1 MNYKELFRK
10 TWLLS
15 SAPYKAWEEILHE
28 KEEEST
34 NVQGGYV
41 YPMIALCGVADF
53 LGTFFDK
60 GVDNSNLH
68 LMLVGCCSIIV
79 SLFGGFFLSVY
90 LIEIYGRRFAGRP
103 LDEREIVMRL
113 VGYSM
118 SILFVLGIFEGLFPS
133 FLILKWIFQFYL
145 VYLVWEGS
153 KVLLQISEE
162 RLLSYTLVVS
172 IIILLSPVLIGGLF
186 EWISQYII

>member
-10 TWLLS
+10 TWLLI
-15 SAPYKAWEEILHE
+15 SAPYKAWEEILYE
-28 KEEEST
+28 KEEESA
-34 NVQGGYV
+34 NVQVGYV

-53 LGTFFDK
+53 FGTFFDK
-60 GVDNSNLH
+60 GIDNSNLH

-90 LIEIYGRRFAGRP
+90 LIENYGHRFAERP
-103 LDEREIVMRL
+103 LDERRDVMRL

-118 SILFVLGIFEGLFPS
+118 SVLFVLGIFEGLFPS

-153 KVLLQISEE
+153 KVLLQIPEE

-172 IIILLSPVLIGGLF
+172 VIILLSPVLIGGVF
-186 EWISQYII
+186 EWISQYVV

>member
-10 TWLLS
+10 TWLLI

-34 NVQGGYV
+34 NVQGGDV

>member
-10 TWLLS
+10 TWLLI

>member
-10 TWLLS
+10 TWLLI

-90 LIEIYGRRFAGRP
+90 LIEIYGRRFAGRL